1 MRLKKSVV
9 LMARPIT
16 RAAVAAAV
24 LFSAILGP
32 HAASAAETACEAP
45 GLTRALHA
53 DAITRRLKQSRPVSI
68 LAIGSSSTE
77 GVGASA
83 KDRSYPA
90 TLEHLLQRTWPTAR
104 IKVENAGIGGETAGA
119 TLQRLRQALSG
130 PAYSLV
136 IWQVGTNDALKG
148 DDETAFRGMLENGVA
163 MAREAKVELVIVDQQ
178 LFPGIKDMPR
188 YERFVA
194 AVADVA
200 GRNDVPVFSRFQM
213 MRTWAAEG
221 GERLAAAL
229 SGDSFHMNDRGYEC
243 LAQGLAAPIRQ
254 AVGPGVPVP
263 VATAGDSSPI

>member
-1 MRLKKSVV
+1 MSGSIFR
-9 LMARPIT
+9 
-16 RAAVAAAV
+16 VAAFAAG
-24 LFSAILGP
+24 LFAAIASPL
-32 HAASAAETACEAP
+32 AASAAETPCQAP
-45 GLTRALHA
+45 GLSRALHA

-104 IKVENAGIGGETAGA
+104 IRVDNAGVGGETAGA
-119 TLQRLRQALSG
+119 TLQRLKQALAG

-136 IWQVGTNDALKG
+136 IWQVGTNDAVKG
-148 DDETAFRGMLENGVA
+148 DDEAAFRSMLESGIA

-188 YERFVA
+188 YERYVA
-194 AVADVA
+194 AVSDVA
-200 GRNDVPVFSRFQM
+200 GRNDVAVFSRFQM
-213 MRTWAAEG
+213 MRTWAADGREHL
-221 GERLAAAL
+221 EAAL
-229 SGDSFHMNDRGYEC
+229 SADAFHMNDRGYEC

-263 VATAGDSSPI
+263 VATVGDPSSI